1 MKLNLKLL
9 TLCLV
14 VATNAWAFEIS
25 DVKVEG
31 NRKVESRAI
40 VKLMQSQPGT
50 KMRKEVV
57 AQDIRSLFDLGVFTD
72 VKVFSDGTKLVVVV
86 EEKPSIVDISFS
98 GFNEVSQ
105 TDIEKKIT
113 TERYRVVDT
122 AMLASDVRLIE
133 EEYAKKGFF
142 LARVKYEL
150 EKIDAGKVRLKFYV
164 REGEK
169 VQVGSIEV
177 HGNKAFSDGQIME
190 GFLSRPVTRMSKIS
204 PRSIFQDAI
213 VQRDNEYISL
223 FYKNKGYAK
232 VQTGKPSVTL
242 DASKDFV
249 QVTYNVEEGK
259 QYRIGKIDYTG
270 DSVVTEGEI
279 ADERELSSGDVFNYS
294 KFSKDIEKIVDA
306 YGNLGYAFAD
316 VAPIPDFNDDD
327 QTVDLDIRVAKGRKV
342 YIGEISITGN
352 TKTRDNVIRREL
364 ELSEGELYQGTKL
377 IKAKADIER
386 LGFFEQVQ
394 VVRERNEKRSDSLD
408 LKIRVKEKPT
418 GQLQA
423 ALGFTPSN
431 NTSESRFFG
440 QGRYEEKNQSGKGW
454 RTAIAGRWNKGDNYS
469 ISGEIHDPRF
479 RDSDWSLGGKVFFD
493 SEVVPLLGTPFVG
506 VQAAVS
512 TEVDVTEKRVGG
524 SVTVGRKVIEK
535 VRSSLTYRAEDVE
548 TDSPFNLGPQF
559 LKQGFSSSLTLAIS
573 RNATNNFIDPSSGS
587 NITLS
592 QKLSGSLLG
601 GIDDYGETALDIDYY
616 FPIDFAENYRTYFRF
631 HSNFSFIYKTTDNQ
645 VPFYERYRLG
655 GFNDL
660 RGFPFQSLGPV
671 EPLVL
676 QAGEDAVAY
685 NRGGNKR
692 MVYTL
697 EYFFPLIPEA
707 GLKAVLF
714 GDVGQTFDDGDGL
727 SFDDLEKNIGFG
739 FRWITPIAPF
749 RFEWAYPWVDGK
761 FESKPE
767 FIFFLGY

>member
-1 MKLNLKLL
+1 MKLTIKLIAL
-9 TLCLV
+9 SFII
-14 VATNAWAFEIS
+14 ATQAFAFKIS
-25 DVKVEG
+25 RVKVEG

-40 VKLMQSQPGT
+40 LKLMQSQPGT
-50 KMRKEVV
+50 PMSKEVV
-57 AQDIRSLFDLGVFTD
+57 AQDIRTLFDLGVFTNIN
-72 VKVFSDGTKLVVVV
+72 VYSSGTTLIVAVS
-86 EEKPSIVDISFS
+86 EKPSVVEIAFS
-98 GFNEVSQ
+98 GFNEVSEA
-105 TDIEKKIT
+105 DVEKKIS

-122 AMLASDVRLIE
+122 AVLASDVRLIE

-142 LARVKYEL
+142 LAKVKYEL
-150 EKIDAGKVRLKFYV
+150 EEIEKGKVRLKFFV
-164 REGEK
+164 REGKK
-169 VQVGSIEV
+169 VQVGSIEI
-177 HGNKAFSDGQIME
+177 HGNQSFSDGQIME
-190 GFLSRPVTRMSKIS
+190 GFLSRPVTRMSKLS
-204 PRSIFQDAI
+204 PRAIFQDAI
-213 VQRDNEYISL
+213 VQRDNEFISL

-249 QVTYNVEEGK
+249 HVTYNVEEGK
-259 QYRIGKIDYTG
+259 QYRIGKIGYSGASLLSSEELED
-270 DSVVTEGEI
+270 
-279 ADERELSSGDVFNYS
+279 ARELNTGDVFNYS
-294 KFSKDIEKIVDA
+294 KFSKDIEKIVDE
-306 YGNLGYAFAD
+306 YGNLGFAFAD
-316 VAPIPDFNDDD
+316 VAPIPDFNDEE
-327 QTVDLDIRVAKGRKV
+327 QTVDLDIRISKGRKV

-364 ELSEGELYQGTKL
+364 QFSEGELYQGTRL
-377 IKAKADIER
+377 TKAKADIER

-394 VVRERNEKRSDSLD
+394 VIREKSEKRNDSLD

-454 RTAIAGRWNKGDNYS
+454 KTAIAGRWNRGDNFS
-469 ISGEIHDPRF
+469 ISGELYEPRF
-479 RDSDWSLGGKVFFD
+479 KDSDWSLGGKVFLD
-493 SEVVPLLGTPFVG
+493 SEVKPLLGTPFVG

-524 SVTVGRKVIEK
+524 SITVGRKVVEK
-535 VRSSLTYRAEDVE
+535 VRSALTYRIEDVE
-548 TDSPFNLGPQF
+548 TDSPFNLGEQF
-559 LKQGFSSSLTLAIS
+559 LKQGLSSSLTLSFS

-592 QKLSGSLLG
+592 QKVSGSILG
-601 GIDDYGETALDIDYY
+601 GIDDFGETALDIDYY

-631 HSNFSFIYKTTDNQ
+631 HSNFSFVYKTSSSQ

-660 RGFPFQSLGPV
+660 RGFPFQSLGPT
-671 EPLVL
+671 EQLVL
-676 QAGEDAVAY
+676 ESGEDAVPY
-685 NRGGNKR
+685 NRGGNKK

-697 EYFFPLIPEA
+697 EYYFPLIPEA

-714 GDVGQTFDDGDGL
+714 GDVGQAFDDGSGL
-727 SFDDLEKNIGFG
+727 SFDNLEKDIGFG

-761 FESKPE
+761 LSSKPE